1 MDRSP
6 LCARAQAIIPGLIR
20 RINILEG
27 EKRDGEE
34 MERLVVGDVGKNLVV
49 ARHSCCYDFTIF
61 KNICKNNKVL
71 ENICKNDLQLDVT
84 RCNFN

>member
-1 MDRSP
+1 
-6 LCARAQAIIPGLIR
+6 
-20 RINILEG
+20 
-27 EKRDGEE
+27 
-34 MERLVVGDVGKNLVV
+34 MERLAVGDVGKNLVV
-49 ARHSCCYDFTIF
+49 PRHCCCYDFTIF